1 MVLASLTLFFFLVLA
16 ILGPWHFHLNF
27 RITLSVLTVK
37 KTYEILIGSVWIC
50 RSISFPPPLLF
61 CIWKAAATH
70 SSVPALL
77 TRQWIMQLFF
87 PGSLCCGFMAL
98 CRQQCFASFTQSPG
112 MDSSF
117 TASVFYKLLQYT
129 HCICHFPCGKNLAA
143 GWIWEMWLLGHNV
156 YTFEILIDKL
166 LRVLSI
172 YIPTNNKIGGL
183 FAIVSILHCQP
194 FSFLLSW

>member
-1 MVLASLTLFFFLVLA
+1 MKFWLGVCESVDQFHFLL
-16 ILGPWHFHLNF
+16 
-27 RITLSVLTVK
+27 
-37 KTYEILIGSVWIC
+37 
-50 RSISFPPPLLF
+50 
-61 CIWKAAATH
+61 
-70 SSVPALL
+70 
-77 TRQWIMQLFF
+77 
-87 PGSLCCGFMAL
+87 LCCFVHE
-98 CRQQCFASFTQSPG
+98 RQPPHTVLYPLSSQDSESCSSSSLVVSAVVSWRSAVSTCFASFTQSPG

-129 HCICHFPCGKNLAA
+129 HCTCHFPCGKNLAA

-166 LRVLSI
+166 LRVVSI